1 MMKSILRASAVAAV
15 MLSPVAAFAAC
26 TVPVI
31 SDENLVE
38 KGKLQLSINPTNPP
52 QQFVDKDGKLQG
64 LNVEIA
70 DELSK
75 RLCMPIEL
83 VRMDFPAMIPAVTA
97 GRIDGMNTGMFWTEE
112 RSKIMYLVP
121 NGRQSVSVVVSPES
135 TVTYSKPE
143 ELLGKTSAVEVSSY
157 QMNWLKKFSEENVA
171 KGATAVEM
179 RTFPTATNVISA
191 LLAGQADNALLV
203 DSVARDLV
211 SKGKVKEVLS
221 GLGAAR
227 TAMSFRNKTVA
238 EAIVKA
244 TTEMR
249 ADGTYKAL
257 FDKFG
262 LTPLNDNE
270 PVEIAGPGP
279 T

>member
-1 MMKSILRASAVAAV
+1 MMKSLLRAGTVAAL

-26 TVPVI
+26 TAPVI
-31 SDENLVE
+31 SDDNLVE
-38 KGKLQLSINPTNPP
+38 KGKVQLSINPTNPP
-52 QQFVDKDGKLQG
+52 QQFIDKDGKLQG
-64 LNVEIA
+64 LNVEMA
-70 DELSK
+70 AELSK
-75 RLCMPIEL
+75 RLCMPVEL
-83 VRMDFPAMIPAVTA
+83 IRMDFPAMIPAVNA

-121 NGRQSVSVVVSPES
+121 NGRQSVSVVVAPDSE
-135 TVTYSKPE
+135 TTYATPE
-143 ELLGKTSAVEVSSY
+143 ELLGKTSAVEVSTY
-157 QMNWLKKFSEENVA
+157 QMNWLKKFSDDNVA
-171 KGATAVEM
+171 KGGKAVEM
-179 RTFPTATNVISA
+179 RTFPTATNVVST
-191 LLAGQADNALLV
+191 LLAGQTDNALLV

-211 SKGKVKEVLS
+211 SKGRVKEALS

-227 TAMSFRNKTVA
+227 TAMAFRNKAVA

-249 ADGTYKAL
+249 ADGSYKAL
-257 FDKFG
+257 FEKFG

-279 T
+279 A

>member
-1 MMKSILRASAVAAV
+1 MMKYVLRMSAVAAL

-26 TVPVI
+26 TAPVI

-38 KGKLQLSINPTNPP
+38 KGKLLLSINPTNPP

-64 LNVEIA
+64 LNVEMA
-70 DELSK
+70 AELSK
-75 RLCMPIEL
+75 RICMPIEL
-83 VRMDFPAMIPAVTA
+83 VRMDFPAMIPAMSA
-97 GRIDGMNTGMFWTEE
+97 SRIDGMNTGMFWTEE

-135 TVTYSKPE
+135 ATTYSKPE
-143 ELLGKTSAVEVSSY
+143 ELLGKTSAVEVSTY
-157 QMNWLKKFSEENVA
+157 QMNWLKKFSEESVA
-171 KGATAVEM
+171 KGGAAVEM
-179 RTFPTATNVISA
+179 RTFPTATNVVSA
-191 LLAGQADNALLV
+191 LLAGQTDNALLV

-211 SKGKVKEVLS
+211 KKGQVKEVLS

-244 TTEMR
+244 TAEMR

-262 LTPLNDNE
+262 LTPLKDDE

>member
-1 MMKSILRASAVAAV
+1 MMKFLMKVSAIAAFA
-15 MLSPVAAFAAC
+15 LSPAVAFAAC
-26 TVPVI
+26 TLPVI

-64 LNVEIA
+64 LNVEMA
-70 DELSK
+70 AELSK
-75 RLCMPIEL
+75 RLCLPVEL
-83 VRMDFPAMIPAVTA
+83 VRMDFPAMIPAMSA

-112 RSKIMYLVP
+112 RSKLMYLVP
-121 NGRQSVSVVVSPES
+121 NGRQSVSVVVAPDSKEA
-135 TVTYSKPE
+135 YAKPE
-143 ELLGKTSAVEVSSY
+143 ELLGKTSAVEVSTY
-157 QMNWLKKFSEENVA
+157 QMNWLKKFSEESAA

-179 RTFPTATNVISA
+179 RTFPTATNVVSA

-211 SKGKVKEVLS
+211 AKGKVKEVLS

-227 TAMSFRNKTVA
+227 TAMSFRNKVVA

-244 TTEMR
+244 TEEMR

-257 FDKFG
+257 FEKFG
-262 LTPLNDNE
+262 LTPLKDEE

-279 T
+279 A